1 MLGSPLDKLVVLAII
16 TSALSSTQTTILPAS
31 RTTLSMA
38 RQGAFPKAFGRVH
51 PRFLTPHV
59 STITIGV
66 VAAVWF
72 GVLFPLSENFV
83 YDSLTALSLMIAFY
97 YALNGFACAIYY
109 RRELTKSVK
118 NFLFIGVGPV
128 VGGLILGFLFVK
140 AIIEYSKTDA
150 ELLGQRAV
158 RRRHPGG
165 ARDRPAAAR
174 RGADADLAPRGAPS
188 SSSAASARSWTRTL
202 RPASSSASRPS
213 RRRRSDGRRSCWA
226 TTPRPGAERALETA
240 IELASQFGDRLLIA
254 FGVQPPGPPTGE
266 GAEHRARA
274 PRSRARG

>member
-1 MLGSPLDKLVVLAII
+1 VSYAGLDRVAEFEDDAGIFGALATDVLGSPLDKLVVLAII

-38 RQGAFPKAFGRVH
+38 RQGAMPEAFGRVH

-97 YALNGFACAIYY
+97 YALNGFSCAIYY

-118 NFLFIGVGPV
+118 NFFFIGVGPV

-150 ELLGQRAV
+150 SYSGSALFGVAIPVVLGLGLLLLGVVLMVIWRLGGHRRFFGRTREIVDPDVASGLKLGVAAV
-158 RRRHPGG
+158 PEE
-165 ARDRPAAAR
+165 A
-174 RGADADLAPRGAPS
+174 
-188 SSSAASARSWTRTL
+188 
-202 RPASSSASRPS
+202 
-213 RRRRSDGRRSCWA
+213 
-226 TTPRPGAERALETA
+226 
-240 IELASQFGDRLLIA
+240 
-254 FGVQPPGPPTGE
+254 V
-266 GAEHRARA
+266 
-274 PRSRARG
+274 